1 MPRSCAERGATMP
14 LPTAVTDVVDVASG
28 KVHREEPVSPGTG
41 GPAGN
46 AQLTARLG
54 LALLVLFLA
63 ELVTLVNVRGLITW
77 HLVIGLLLIPPSL
90 AKTATT
96 GWRVVRYYTGAAT
109 YRKAG
114 APPLLLRLLGP
125 LVVVGTL
132 SVLGTGLVLVALGPG
147 PGRTALLAVLGQQIS
162 ALTLHQ
168 AAFVLWG
175 AATGLH
181 VLARIVPAVR
191 LAAPSRRGGVRLPG
205 AVPRAGALLATGALA
220 ALVATVVLGLAAGW
234 TDNDPGRTEQ
244 SGSIGTR

>member
-1 MPRSCAERGATMP
+1 MP
-14 LPTAVTDVVDVASG
+14 LPTAVTDVVDLASG
-28 KVHREEPVSPGTG
+28 KVHRDEPVSPGTG

-96 GWRVVRYYTGAAT
+96 GWRVVRYYTGAAI

-147 PGRTALLAVLGQQIS
+147 PGRAALLAVLGQQIS

-181 VLARIVPAVR
+181 VLARLVPAVR
-191 LAAPSRRGGVRLPG
+191 LAAPSRRGGARLPG

-234 TDNDPGRTEQ
+234 TDTGRTER
-244 SGSIGTR
+244 SGSVSTR

>member
-28 KVHREEPVSPGTG
+28 QVHRDEPVSPGTG

-54 LALLVLFLA
+54 LALLVLFLG
-63 ELVTLVNVRGLITW
+63 EVVTLVNVRGLITW

-132 SVLGTGLVLVALGPG
+132 SMLGTGLVLVALGPG
-147 PGRTALLAVLGQQIS
+147 PGRAALLAVLGQQIS

-191 LAAPSRRGGVRLPG
+191 LAAPSRRGGARLPG

-234 TDNDPGRTEQ
+234 TDTDPGRTEQ
-244 SGSIGTR
+244 SGSISTR